1 MGMGFKELAQFD
13 TPTFFETLVE
23 QGQLEEPVFG
33 FYLAESDS
41 ELIIGGRDNS
51 RYSGDLTFVH
61 VEKKGYWQ
69 TAFDAILVNGNVIS
83 VSTQD
88 AIIDTGTTYILG
100 DQESISNIYA
110 KIPGSTP
117 LQDTGLWTIPC
128 NTDVTVSMKFNGTT
142 FNISPKTYNVGAIVS
157 SLGNTTCVGGFGT
170 IPTHTGFWVIGDV
183 FLRNVYTEF
192 DYGKLRVG
200 FAHLANAQ

>member
-1 MGMGFKELAQFD
+1 MGMGFKEIS
-13 TPTFFETLVE
+13 TFKAAPLFETLVE

-41 ELIIGGRDNS
+41 ELIIGGRDSS
-51 RYSGDLTFVH
+51 RYSGNLAYVN
-61 VEKKGYWQ
+61 VEKQVRILRGVLCLRFHTDTIQGYWQ
-69 TAFDAILVNGNVIS
+69 TAFDAVSVNGNDIS

-117 LQDTGLWTIPC
+117 LQNTGLWTSTLVC
-128 NTDVTVSMKFNGTT
+128 HDV
-142 FNISPKTYNVGAIVS
+142 
-157 SLGNTTCVGGFGT
+157 
-170 IPTHTGFWVIGDV
+170 
-183 FLRNVYTEF
+183 
-192 DYGKLRVG
+192 
-200 FAHLANAQ
+200 